1 MADTKPIIELEFYI
15 IRHGQ
20 SQGNIERVTD
30 GLSHEELHDPRLTD
44 LGKKQA
50 IACGERFKNTEF
62 DAVYSSALLRAV
74 ETATEII
81 KKQPSEKTL
90 KVLPLLTEA
99 GVSEEYCHSSFDE
112 INKIN
117 KNAVLAD
124 DVDPTKSLFYYNS
137 TSDESDLFERAEK
150 ALSYIKAHQR
160 EGEKIAIVSH
170 AAFITY
176 LVFSLMGYKK
186 ECPLYDLDFKN
197 TGVTKVTIYK
207 KGTNKYGDTVFEFI
221 NDTSHLFKGDFWLWK
236 NAFFHFLLHQFY
248 LGA

>member
-1 MADTKPIIELEFYI
+1 MENTKPIKELELYI

-20 SQGNIERVTD
+20 SHGNIERITD
-30 GLSHEELHDPRLTD
+30 GLSHEELHDPRLTE
-44 LGKKQA
+44 LGKNQA
-50 IACGERFKNTEF
+50 VACGERFKNTAF

-81 KKQPSEKTL
+81 KKQPIEKTL
-90 KVLPLLTEA
+90 KVLPYLTEA
-99 GVSEEYCHSSFDE
+99 GVSPEYSHSSFTE

-117 KNAVLAD
+117 KNAILAD
-124 DVDPTKSLFYYNS
+124 DIDPTQSLFYYNS
-137 TSDESDLFERAEK
+137 TSDESDLFERAQK
-150 ALSYIKAHQR
+150 ALEYIKSHQKQ
-160 EGEKIAIVSH
+160 GEKIAIVSH

-207 KGTNKYGDTVFEFI
+207 KGTNKYGDIVFEYI
-221 NDTSHLFKGDFWLWK
+221 NDTSHLYNL
-236 NAFFHFLLHQFY
+236 
-248 LGA
+248 

>member
-1 MADTKPIIELEFYI
+1 MSNNKPIIELELFI

-20 SQGNIERVTD
+20 SNGNIKRNTD
-30 GLSHEELHDPRLTD
+30 GLSHEDLHDPRLTE
-44 LGKKQA
+44 LGKNQA
-50 IACGERFKNTEF
+50 VACGERFKNVEF
-62 DAVYSSALLRAV
+62 DAIYSSALLRAV

-81 KKQPSEKTL
+81 KKQPNEKCL
-90 KVLPLLTEA
+90 KVLPYLTEA
-99 GVSEEYCHSSFDE
+99 GVSPEYNHSSFTE

-117 KNAVLAD
+117 KNAYLAEGI
-124 DVDPTKSLFYYNS
+124 DPKKSLFYYNK

-150 ALSYIKAHQR
+150 ALDYIRTHQQ

-176 LVFSLMGYKK
+176 LVFSLMGYK
-186 ECPLYDLDFKN
+186 EACPLFDLDFKN

-207 KGTNKYGDTVFEFI
+207 KGTNKYGDIVFEFI

-236 NAFFHFLLHQFY
+236 NA
-248 LGA
+248 

>member
-1 MADTKPIIELEFYI
+1 MADTKPIIELELYI

-30 GLSHEELHDPRLTD
+30 GLSHEELHDPRLTE

-50 IACGERFKNTEF
+50 VACGERFKDTKF

-81 KKQPSEKTL
+81 KKQPNEKTL

-99 GVSEEYCHSSFDE
+99 GISPEYSHSSFTE
-112 INKIN
+112 IHKIN

-124 DVDPTKSLFYYNS
+124 DIDPTKSLFYYNS
-137 TSDESDLFERAEK
+137 TRDEADLFERAQE
-150 ALSYIKAHQR
+150 ALEYIKTHQH

-221 NDTSHLFKGDFWLWK
+221 NDTSHLFKGDF
-236 NAFFHFLLHQFY
+236 
-248 LGA
+248 

>member
-1 MADTKPIIELEFYI
+1 MSDIKPIKELELYI

-20 SQGNIERVTD
+20 SQGNIERVLD
-30 GLSHEELHDPRLTD
+30 GLSHEELHDPRLTE

-50 IACGERFKNTEF
+50 IACGERFKNIEF

-81 KKQPSEKTL
+81 KKQPNEKIL
-90 KVLPLLTEA
+90 KVLPYLTEA
-99 GVSEEYCHSSFDE
+99 GVSPEYSHSSFTE
-112 INKIN
+112 ITKIN

-124 DVDPTKSLFYYNS
+124 DIDPAQSLFYYNS

-150 ALSYIKAHQR
+150 ALDYIKTHQNP
-160 EGEKIAIVSH
+160 GEKIAIVSH

-176 LVFSLMGYKK
+176 LVFSLMGYK
-186 ECPLYDLDFKN
+186 EACPLFDLDFKN

-207 KGTNKYGDTVFEFI
+207 KGTNKYGDMVFEFI
-221 NDTSHLFKGDFWLWK
+221 NDTSHLYNL
-236 NAFFHFLLHQFY
+236 
-248 LGA
+248 

>member
-1 MADTKPIIELEFYI
+1 MENAKPIIELELFI

-20 SQGNIERVTD
+20 SKGNVERVTE
-30 GLSHEELHDPRLTD
+30 GLSFEELHDPRLTE

-50 IACGERFKNTEF
+50 ILCGERFKNTEF

-81 KKQPSEKTL
+81 KKQPNEKHL
-90 KVLPLLTEA
+90 KILPYLTEA
-99 GVSEEYCHSSFDE
+99 GISPEYSHSSFTE

-117 KNAVLAD
+117 KNAFLAED
-124 DVDPTKSLFYYNS
+124 IDPDKSLFYYNS
-137 TSDESDLFERAEK
+137 TSDEADLFERAEK

-160 EGEKIAIVSH
+160 DGEKIAIVSH

-186 ECPLYDLDFKN
+186 ECPFYDLDFKN

-207 KGTNKYGDTVFEFI
+207 KGTNKYGDVVFEFI
-221 NDTSHLFKGDFWLWK
+221 NDTSHLYSL
-236 NAFFHFLLHQFY
+236 
-248 LGA
+248 

>member
-1 MADTKPIIELEFYI
+1 MEKTKPIIELELYI

-20 SQGNIERVTD
+20 SKGNIERITE
-30 GLSHEELHDPRLTD
+30 GLSPEDLHDPRLTK

-50 IACGERFKNTEF
+50 EACGERFKNTKF

-81 KKQPSEKTL
+81 KKQPSDKAL
-90 KVLPLLTEA
+90 KVLPYLTEA
-99 GVSEEYCHSSFDE
+99 GVSPEYSHSSFTE

-117 KNAVLAD
+117 KNAFLAED
-124 DVDPTKSLFYYNS
+124 IDSDKSLFYYNS
-137 TSDESDLFERAEK
+137 TSDEADLFERAEK
-150 ALSYIKAHQR
+150 ALSYIKAHQKD
-160 EGEKIAIVSH
+160 GEKIAIVSH

-186 ECPLYDLDFKN
+186 ECPFYDLDFKN

-207 KGTNKYGDTVFEFI
+207 KGTNKYGDVVFEFI
-221 NDTSHLFKGDFWLWK
+221 NDTSHLYNL
-236 NAFFHFLLHQFY
+236 
-248 LGA
+248 

>member
-1 MADTKPIIELEFYI
+1 MSDIKPIKEFELYI

-20 SQGNIERVTD
+20 SQGNIERVLD
-30 GLSHEELHDPRLTD
+30 GLSHEELHDPRLTE

-50 IACGERFKNTEF
+50 IACGERFKNVEF

-81 KKQPSEKTL
+81 KKQPREKTL
-90 KVLPLLTEA
+90 KVLPYLTEA
-99 GVSEEYCHSSFDE
+99 GVSPEYSHSSFTE

-124 DVDPTKSLFYYNS
+124 DIDPAQSLFYYNS
-137 TSDESDLFERAEK
+137 TSDEADLFERAEK
-150 ALSYIKAHQR
+150 ALEYIKAHQH

-176 LVFSLMGYKK
+176 LVFSIMGYKK

-207 KGTNKYGDTVFEFI
+207 KGTNKYGDIVFEFI
-221 NDTSHLFKGDFWLWK
+221 NDTSHLFKGDF
-236 NAFFHFLLHQFY
+236 
-248 LGA
+248 

>member
-1 MADTKPIIELEFYI
+1 MADTKPIIELELYI

-20 SQGNIERVTD
+20 SQGNVERITD
-30 GLSHEELHDPRLTD
+30 GLSITDLHDPRLTE

-50 IACGERFKNTEF
+50 VACGERFKETDF
-62 DAVYSSALLRAV
+62 DTVYSSALLRAV

-81 KKQPSEKTL
+81 KKQPYDKTL
-90 KVLPLLTEA
+90 KVLPYLTEA
-99 GVSEEYCHSSFDE
+99 GVSPEYSHSSFSE

-117 KNAVLAD
+117 EKTVLAD
-124 DVDPTKSLFYYNS
+124 DIDPEKSLFYHNN
-137 TSDESDLFERAEK
+137 TSDEADLFERAEK
-150 ALSYIKAHQR
+150 ALEYIKAHQR

-207 KGTNKYGDTVFEFI
+207 KGTNKYGDIVFEYI
-221 NDTSHLFKGDFWLWK
+221 NDTSHLFKGDF
-236 NAFFHFLLHQFY
+236 
-248 LGA
+248 

>member
-1 MADTKPIIELEFYI
+1 MENTKPIKELELYI

-20 SQGNIERVTD
+20 SMGNIERNTD
-30 GLSHEELHDPRLTD
+30 GLSITDLHDPRLTD

-81 KKQPSEKTL
+81 KMQPNEKAL
-90 KVLPLLTEA
+90 KVLPFLTEA
-99 GVSEEYCHSSFDE
+99 GVSPEYSHSSFTE

-124 DVDPTKSLFYYNS
+124 DIDPTKSLFYYNS
-137 TSDESDLFERAEK
+137 TRDEADLFERAEK
-150 ALSYIKAHQR
+150 ALEYINIHQKQ
-160 EGEKIAIVSH
+160 GEKIAIVSH

-176 LVFSLMGYKK
+176 LVFFLMGYKK

-207 KGTNKYGDTVFEFI
+207 KGTNKYGDLVFEFI
-221 NDTSHLFKGDFWLWK
+221 NDTSHLYNL
-236 NAFFHFLLHQFY
+236 
-248 LGA
+248 

>member
-1 MADTKPIIELEFYI
+1 MKNTKPIIELELYI

-20 SQGNIERVTD
+20 SMGNIERNTD
-30 GLSHEELHDPRLTD
+30 GLSVTELHDPRLTE

-50 IACGERFKNTEF
+50 IACGERFKNIEF

-81 KKQPSEKTL
+81 KKQPTEKTL

-150 ALSYIKAHQR
+150 ALEYIKTHQKQ
-160 EGEKIAIVSH
+160 GKKIAIVSH

-176 LVFSLMGYKK
+176 LVFSIMGYKK
-186 ECPLYDLDFKN
+186 ECPLFDLDFKN

-207 KGTNKYGDTVFEFI
+207 KGTNKYGDMVFEFI
-221 NDTSHLFKGDFWLWK
+221 NDTSHLYNL
-236 NAFFHFLLHQFY
+236 
-248 LGA
+248 

>member
-1 MADTKPIIELEFYI
+1 MSNEKPIIELELFI

-20 SQGNIERVTD
+20 SNGNIKRDTD
-30 GLSHEELHDPRLTD
+30 GLSHEDLHDPRLTE
-44 LGKKQA
+44 LGKNQA
-50 IACGERFKNTEF
+50 MLCGERFKNVEF
-62 DAVYSSALLRAV
+62 DAIYSSALLRAV

-81 KKQPSEKTL
+81 KKQPTEKCL
-90 KVLPLLTEA
+90 KVLPYLTEA
-99 GVSEEYCHSSFDE
+99 GVSPEYSHSSFTE

-117 KNAVLAD
+117 KNAYLAED
-124 DVDPTKSLFYYNS
+124 IDPTKSLFYYNK
-137 TSDESDLFERAEK
+137 TSDEADLFARAGK
-150 ALSYIKAHQR
+150 ALEYIKTHQH

-176 LVFSLMGYKK
+176 LVFSLMGYKT

-221 NDTSHLFKGDFWLWK
+221 NDTSHLFKGGF
-236 NAFFHFLLHQFY
+236 
-248 LGA
+248 

>member
-1 MADTKPIIELEFYI
+1 MADIKPIKELELYI

-20 SQGNIERVTD
+20 SMGNIERNTD
-30 GLSHEELHDPRLTD
+30 GLSVTELHDPRLTE

-50 IACGERFKNTEF
+50 IACGERFKDTEF

-81 KKQPSEKTL
+81 KKQPTEKAL
-90 KVLPLLTEA
+90 KILPYLTEA
-99 GVSEEYCHSSFDE
+99 GVSPEYSHSSFTE

-124 DVDPTKSLFYYNS
+124 DIDPAKSLFYYNS
-137 TSDESDLFERAEK
+137 TSDESDLFERAET
-150 ALSYIKAHQR
+150 ALEYIKSHQKQ
-160 EGEKIAIVSH
+160 GEKIAVVSH
-170 AAFITY
+170 GAFITY

-186 ECPLYDLDFKN
+186 ECPFYDLDFKN

-207 KGTNKYGDTVFEFI
+207 KGTNKYGDMVFEFI
-221 NDTSHLFKGDFWLWK
+221 NDTSHLYNL
-236 NAFFHFLLHQFY
+236 
-248 LGA
+248 

>member
-1 MADTKPIIELEFYI
+1 MSNTKPIIELELYI

-20 SQGNIERVTD
+20 SMGNIERNTD
-30 GLSHEELHDPRLTD
+30 GLSVTELHDPRLTE

-50 IACGERFKNTEF
+50 IACGERFKNIEF

-81 KKQPSEKTL
+81 KKQPEEKIL
-90 KVLPLLTEA
+90 KVLPYLTEA
-99 GVSEEYCHSSFDE
+99 GVSPEYSHSSFTE
-112 INKIN
+112 IHKIN

-124 DVDPTKSLFYYNS
+124 DIDPTKSLFYYNS
-137 TSDESDLFERAEK
+137 TRDEADLFERAEK
-150 ALSYIKAHQR
+150 ALEYIKAHQKQ
-160 EGEKIAIVSH
+160 GEKIAIVSH

-176 LVFSLMGYKK
+176 LVFSIMGYKK

-207 KGTNKYGDTVFEFI
+207 KGTNKYGDIVFEFI
-221 NDTSHLFKGDFWLWK
+221 NDCSHLYNL
-236 NAFFHFLLHQFY
+236 
-248 LGA
+248 

>member
-1 MADTKPIIELEFYI
+1 MSDIKPIKELELYI

-20 SQGNIERVTD
+20 SQGNIERVLD
-30 GLSHEELHDPRLTD
+30 GLSHEELHDPRLTE

-50 IACGERFKNTEF
+50 IACGERFKNIEF

-81 KKQPSEKTL
+81 KKQPEEKIL
-90 KVLPLLTEA
+90 KVLPYLTEA
-99 GVSEEYCHSSFDE
+99 GVSPEYSHSSFTE

-124 DVDPTKSLFYYNS
+124 DVDPTKTLFYYNS

-150 ALSYIKAHQR
+150 ALEYIKTHQKQ
-160 EGEKIAIVSH
+160 GEKIAIVSH

-176 LVFSLMGYKK
+176 LVFSIMGYKK

-221 NDTSHLFKGDFWLWK
+221 NDTSHLFKGDF
-236 NAFFHFLLHQFY
+236 
-248 LGA
+248 

>member
-20 SQGNIERVTD
+20 SMGNIKRDTN
-30 GLSHEELHDPRLTD
+30 GLSHTELHDPRLTE

-50 IACGERFKNTEF
+50 IACGERFKTTEF

-81 KKQPSEKTL
+81 KKQPNEKTL

-99 GVSEEYCHSSFDE
+99 GVSPEYGHSSFTE
-112 INKIN
+112 IHKIN

-124 DVDPTKSLFYYNS
+124 DIDPTKSLFYYNS
-137 TSDESDLFERAEK
+137 TRDEADLFERAEK
-150 ALSYIKAHQR
+150 ALEYIKTHQH

-207 KGTNKYGDTVFEFI
+207 KGTNNYGDTVFEFI
-221 NDTSHLFKGDFWLWK
+221 NDTSHLFKGDF
-236 NAFFHFLLHQFY
+236 
-248 LGA
+248 